1 MARPIGKTPIL
12 EGEDAVEVFKKMM
25 EPPTEN
31 DMSLQESK
39 KQRIVL
45 F

>member
-25 EPPTEN
+25 DSHSKK
-31 DMSLQESK
+31 DMSLQE
-39 KQRIVL
+39 
-45 F
+45 